1 VRFPRL
7 FRPGRIG
14 SLEIRNRIIG
24 SPMERN
30 YCTSLGRVTQRY
42 VDYLEARARGG
53 AGLLYTEATYVDP
66 RGKGRDLQMG
76 LYDDDLIP
84 GLRKLVAAVRKHG
97 ARIGPELNF
106 GGRVVNPEVSG
117 FESWAPSVVPYAG
130 AAPFA
135 PHAMSKDEI
144 GYVVKCFGDAAHRA
158 VEAGCDFVGIHGA
171 HGYLLS
177 QFLSPFANKRTDE
190 YGGGPEGRM
199 RFPLEVVAAVRRV
212 VGTRIPLLYRVS
224 GDEHQP
230 AGGITLDDV
239 CAFAPRL
246 QAAGVDLIDVSAG
259 MYETNWWITQPMEMP
274 QGVLIESAKAIR
286 ATVGVPVSVSGRLT
300 DPHVAEFALESGS
313 CDFVTLGRAL
323 HADPEFPNKA
333 REGRVDEICTCIA
346 CNQGCSDMHAR
357 GLPIVCLVN
366 TTSGREREYA
376 LKPASAV
383 RRVVVVGGGP
393 AGLES
398 ARILASRGAELTLF
412 ERDENLGGQLA
423 LSRNLP
429 GREELAGHLT
439 WLSSA
444 AIRAG
449 AKIRTGIDAS
459 AETVMA
465 EEPDAVIVA
474 TGARPGLPPIPGIL
488 RAPVVDPH
496 EVIRRPLGGI
506 GKALVIGGGIRGVGV
521 ARLLAGKGAR
531 VVLTEQGDELLVD
544 IASRSRRF
552 QLEGLA
558 RTGSVE
564 VHLGTTVEALGES
577 DAVLWDNERRWTVG
591 EIDIVVPTRPL
602 LPVTELSDALF
613 ELADA
618 PRVYLI
624 GDCALPRSALEA
636 MHEAASLAHRL

>member
-1 VRFPRL
+1 VRFPHL

-84 GLRKLVAAVRKHG
+84 GLRKLVAAVRRYG

-144 GYVVKCFGDAAHRA
+144 GYVVECFGAAARRA

-177 QFLSPFANKRTDE
+177 QFLSPFANKRSDA
-190 YGGGPEGRM
+190 YGGDLARRM
-199 RFPLEVVAAVRRV
+199 RFPLDVVAAVRRAIGSAV
-212 VGTRIPLLYRVS
+212 PLLYRVS

-230 AGGITLDDV
+230 AGGITLADV

-246 QAAGVDLIDVSAG
+246 EQAGVDLIDVSAG

-274 QGVLIESAKAIR
+274 QGVLIESAKAVR
-286 ATVGVPVSVSGRLT
+286 ETVRIPVSVSGRLT
-300 DPHVAEFALESGS
+300 DASVAEFALESGCS
-313 CDFVTLGRAL
+313 DFVTLGRAL

-333 REGRVDEICTCIA
+333 REGRLEEICTCIA

-357 GLPIVCLVN
+357 GLPIICLVN
-366 TTSGREREYA
+366 TSSGHERDYA
-376 LKPASAV
+376 LKPVSAV
-383 RRVVVVGGGP
+383 KRVVVVGGGP

-398 ARILASRGAELTLF
+398 ARILALRGADVTLF
-412 ERDENLGGQLA
+412 EREQDLGGQLA
-423 LSRNLP
+423 LSRHLP
-429 GREELAGHLT
+429 GREELAGHLP
-439 WLSSA
+439 WLANA

-449 AKIRTGIDAS
+449 ARIRTGIDAN
-459 AETVMA
+459 ARTVMDQG
-465 EEPDAVIVA
+465 PDAVIVA
-474 TGARPGLPPIPGIL
+474 AGARPGLPPISGI
-488 RAPVVDPH
+488 RESPVVDPY
-496 EVIRRPLGGI
+496 EVIRRPIGGI
-506 GKALVIGGGIRGVGV
+506 ATALVIGGGIRGVGV
-521 ARLLAGKGAR
+521 ARLLADRGAR
-531 VVLTEQGDELLVD
+531 VVLAEQADELMLD

-552 QLEGLA
+552 QLEDWRTREESRCISAQPSRRSASA
-558 RTGSVE
+558 RRCC
-564 VHLGTTVEALGES
+564 GTTS
-577 DAVLWDNERRWTVG
+577 DAGQSRVSTSSCRRG
-591 EIDIVVPTRPL
+591 RCC
-602 LPVTELSDALF
+602 
-613 ELADA
+613 
-618 PRVYLI
+618 R
-624 GDCALPRSALEA
+624 
-636 MHEAASLAHRL
+636 